1 MIRRPPRSTLFPYP
15 TLFRSASAK
24 PPPPSV
30 KLSGAAPRSTG
41 LGVIPVTQ
49 SVHPLTV
56 RLMLAGGLKL
66 LALVWLYTDTVT
78 VPGLNPGSDP
88 DKLFRFVGKGTVSC
102 FPPAITA
109 AHTC

>member
-30 KLSGAAPRSTG
+30 KLSGADPRSTG

-49 SVHPLTV
+49 SVHPFTV
-56 RLMLAGGLKL
+56 RLMLAGGLKRPEQHTSELQTALQPVCSL
-66 LALVWLYTDTVT
+66 LLDTNTLFTCLGNRTALVV
-78 VPGLNPGSDP
+78 
-88 DKLFRFVGKGTVSC
+88 
-102 FPPAITA
+102 
-109 AHTC
+109 